1 MNGFLGSYVHQV
13 DDKGRLSLPA
23 MFRRGVEDGALVVM
37 QVDTNS
43 LALYPGPTWQE
54 MSARLVEMRKRHPEH
69 RAYILGI
76 TARAVEVAPDKQGR
90 ILVPARLLQ
99 AIGISDAAMLIG
111 AIDRIEVWAPDR
123 FEQATSERTPEAER
137 FGIQLFA

>member
-23 MFRRGVEDGALVVM
+23 SFRRGVDEGALVVM
-37 QVDTNS
+37 QVDDNS

-54 MSARLVEMRKRHPEH
+54 MSERLVEMRKRHPEH

-76 TARAVEVAPDKQGR
+76 TSRAVEVAPDKQGR

-99 AIGISDAAMLIG
+99 AIGISDSAMLIG
-111 AIDRIEVWAPDR
+111 AIDRIEVWAPER
-123 FEQATSERTPEAER
+123 FEQATAERTPEAER
-137 FGIQLFA
+137 FGMQLFA